1 MKEIPLIFKSREE
14 IVLLI
19 ALEKITLK
27 QGNRALRRQGDI
39 EAVMPLLCL
48 GMACVDVILA
58 SAIWG

>member
-1 MKEIPLIFKSREE
+1 MKELSLIFKSREE

-19 ALEKITLK
+19 ALEKITLE